1 MSTRITAAV
10 IVAGLLFVQTLGPSV
25 MSARANDILALLL
38 LIAMSLLVVW
48 TMRRQQA
55 GEEPGPAMRIWA
67 EVGWKIPAAI
77 MTLAVAAVVATL
89 LAWTWQPRADFD
101 VLGVLWALQNA
112 SGIALIAIFGVVAI
126 VSCGVVFQ
134 ALAATRSGRQ

>member
-25 MSARANDILALLL
+25 MSARANDILALL